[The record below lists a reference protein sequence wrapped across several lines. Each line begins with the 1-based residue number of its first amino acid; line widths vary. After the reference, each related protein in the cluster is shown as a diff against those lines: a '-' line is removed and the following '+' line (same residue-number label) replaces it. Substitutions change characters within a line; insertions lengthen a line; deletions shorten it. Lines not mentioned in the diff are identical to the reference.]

1 MPWLPLPPTQPL
13 FSHLT
18 LPPGASA
25 PVSPPHR
32 ESSSPQ
38 RPPTLPQG
46 RCRLELGLPPPL
58 PPSSV
63 PTAQLGGPAAPPR
76 GGCSTRRLP
85 EAPTAAPPAS
95 TGTQACTDL
104 LSSQSVDKGACGLA
118 DPRAFHVTSAPAP
131 FLGKSPRVTGC
142 LPAHLPWTQWGLARR
157 GGIGRGCCCPHPS
170 YPPLPTQAPRLRDH
184 RKAPSGLCHAGL
196 AWPRAPFLW
205 AGQGL
210 FCSEP
215 SGAGLGQTAQCE
227 GRVGP
232 PSPLRRAPRGPAPRS
247 VSAAAPRAPPRPQH
261 APSCQSLPCGVA
273 PSPGA
278 GLAGPPLPSTLPG
291 AFLCRF
297 LNVILKSEK
306 GYYAF
311 L

>member
-1 MPWLPLPPTQPL
+1 M
-13 FSHLT
+13 
-18 LPPGASA
+18 
-25 PVSPPHR
+25 
-32 ESSSPQ
+32 
-38 RPPTLPQG
+38 
-46 RCRLELGLPPPL
+46 
-58 PPSSV
+58 
-63 PTAQLGGPAAPPR
+63 
-76 GGCSTRRLP
+76 
-85 EAPTAAPPAS
+85 
-95 TGTQACTDL
+95 
-104 LSSQSVDKGACGLA
+104 
-118 DPRAFHVTSAPAP
+118 TSAPAP

-142 LPAHLPWTQWGLARR
+142 LPAHLPLDTVGPRQEGWHWQGLLL
-157 GGIGRGCCCPHPS
+157 PPS
-170 YPPLPTQAPRLRDH
+170 PAPPLPTQAPRLRDH
-184 RKAPSGLCHAGL
+184 RKAPSGLCHTGL
-196 AWPRAPFLW
+196 AWPRAPFPW

-215 SGAGLGQTAQCE
+215 SGAGLGRTAQCE
-227 GRVGP
+227 GLVGQ
-232 PSPLRRAPRGPAPRS
+232 PSPLQRAPRGPAPRP

-278 GLAGPPLPSTLPG
+278 GSAGPPLPSTLPG